1 MADLK
6 AMIYHLVNQTNHKYQ
21 LVRRIVFSYRPLMPW
36 KDEKAMGMRLFAII
50 LSFLAIIS
58 HSPLVQ
64 CLQWRTQ
71 GRIITLSTR
80 RWGKNLIRGDQLAE
94 IGAIP
99 SNSPRIKR
107 VRARTSSQTVAT
119 DVQPLAD
126 TPAGGKRLIPQGKPK
141 PQELNNPNKLRIL
154 GGRVK
159 GRKIDSPDVY
169 LRPMMSKVREA
180 VFSTLTYM
188 GLFAPERGTR
198 VLDIFAGAG
207 SVGLESLSR
216 GAAHATFVDL
226 SSECTNTILN
236 NAMKCGFT
244 IQSSMSSMLYPIG
257 TQNAAMSGGGSSLEG
272 EVRTVTARA
281 EEVLGSPLTFGLNEP
296 FDFISLTPPYRE
308 VSYPQLLS
316 LLCTTSLLA
325 EDGIVLVEY
334 PLEMG
339 SLPPII
345 GDHHELVGLRN
356 RRYGRTV
363 LAMYVSRPRRLY
375 DLRPMEFQDDFI
387 RRNR

>member
-1 MADLK
+1 MEVRMRYAAIFLT
-6 AMIYHLVNQTNHKYQ
+6 IVLVISSPRVVNG
-21 LVRRIVFSYRPLMPW
+21 LVWRRT
-36 KDEKAMGMRLFAII
+36 
-50 LSFLAIIS
+50 LSLAPS
-58 HSPLVQ
+58 S
-64 CLQWRTQ
+64 
-71 GRIITLSTR
+71 RIIKQSTQL
-80 RWGKNLIRGDQLAE
+80 WAKNLIRGDQLAE

-99 SNSPRIKR
+99 SNSPRVKR
-107 VRARTSSQTVAT
+107 VRSHTSHTSSLLPAANGAQPAAT
-119 DVQPLAD
+119 IAV
-126 TPAGGKRLIPQGKPK
+126 GGKRLIPQGKPK

-226 SSECTNTILN
+226 SSECTKTIVN
-236 NAMKCGFT
+236 NAVKCGFT
-244 IQSSMSSMLYPIG
+244 VHSSIASMLDP
-257 TQNAAMSGGGSSLEG
+257 LEAPETAISDEENNRRRWES

-281 EEVLGSPLTFGLNEP
+281 EEVLGSPLTFGLDEP

-316 LLCTTSLLA
+316 LLCTTPLLVD
-325 EDGIVLVEY
+325 DGIVLIEY

-339 SLPPII
+339 SLPPIV
-345 GDHHELVGLRN
+345 GDQHELVGLRN

-387 RRNR
+387 RRP

>member
-1 MADLK
+1 MS
-6 AMIYHLVNQTNHKYQ
+6 
-21 LVRRIVFSYRPLMPW
+21 F
-36 KDEKAMGMRLFAII
+36 FAII
-50 LSFLAIIS
+50 LSFLAIFT
-58 HSPLVQ
+58 HSPLIQ

-71 GRIITLSTR
+71 DRTVQQSTR
-80 RWGKNLIRGDQLAE
+80 WWAKNLIRGDQLAK

-107 VRARTSSQTVAT
+107 VRAQTPSLTGVNEI
-119 DVQPLAD
+119 QPSAD
-126 TPAGGKRLIPQGKPK
+126 TAARGKRLIPQGKPK
-141 PQELNNPNKLRIL
+141 PQELNNPNKLRII

-180 VFSTLTYM
+180 VFSTLSYM
-188 GLFAPERGTR
+188 GLFAPERATR

-244 IQSSMSSMLYPIG
+244 IQSSISSMIYPVG
-257 TQNAAMSGGGSSLEG
+257 TQDATMSGGGSNLQG

-281 EEVLGSPLTFGLNEP
+281 EEVLGSPLTFGLTEP

-316 LLCTTSLLA
+316 LLCNTSLLA
-325 EDGIVLVEY
+325 EDGIVLIEY

-345 GDHHELVGLRN
+345 GDQHELVGLRN